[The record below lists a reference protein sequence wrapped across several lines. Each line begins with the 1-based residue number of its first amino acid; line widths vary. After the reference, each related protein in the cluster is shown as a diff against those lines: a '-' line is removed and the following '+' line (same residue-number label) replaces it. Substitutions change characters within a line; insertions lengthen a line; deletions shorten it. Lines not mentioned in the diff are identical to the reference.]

1 MAHVSEVNNTQWSSR
16 FAFLMAAVGSSVGL
30 GNLWRFSAQAGDNGG
45 GAFIVIYLLCILLIG
60 IPVLMSEYIIGRAGN
75 GGSAVNSITDL
86 AARSSVNSKW
96 SALAWMGTLSA
107 FLIVS
112 FYCVVAAWVMLYIP
126 KFLTGA
132 FVGQSAEQ
140 IAAQFDTARA
150 NKPVIFLY
158 VFCFLGLSSF
168 FVARGVK
175 KGIELAS
182 KLLMPI
188 FFLLL
193 VGLSVFSLYIGLQQ
207 SALMADGSS
216 GNGTKRALEFM
227 FNPDFSKISANV
239 IVSALGQAF
248 FSIGLGS
255 ATMITYGS
263 YLPKSISIPKSSLV
277 IGLTDTA
284 VALIA
289 GLAIFPIVFA
299 FNLDSAGGAGLF
311 FKTLP
316 VALTTLPGGTF
327 MGTAFFTLALFA
339 ALTTAIALFE
349 VVTAFL
355 IDRFNLKRLHAVGY
369 IWMSALLLSVGSVF
383 SDSFMTL
390 LDEKI
395 TGAIMVPLSGL
406 LAITFVGWKMD
417 KKLLAD
423 EIGGISGFVS
433 SILLFLMK
441 ILAPICVGIVL
452 IVQVVQAFF

>member
-75 GGSAVNSITDL
+75 GRSAVNSITDL
-86 AARSSVNSKW
+86 AARSAANSKW

-126 KFLTGA
+126 KFFLGA
-132 FVGQSAEQ
+132 FEGQNAEQ

-150 NKPVIFLY
+150 NKPIIFLY
-158 VFCFLGLSSF
+158 VFCFLGLVSF

-207 SALMADGSS
+207 GALMADGSA

-227 FNPDFSKISANV
+227 FSPDFSKISANV
-239 IVSALGQAF
+239 IVNALGQAF

-316 VALTTLPGGTF
+316 VALTSLPGGTL

-355 IDRFNLKRLHAVGY
+355 IDRFNLKRLHVVGY
-369 IWMSALLLSVGSVF
+369 IWISALLLSVGSVF

>member
-1 MAHVSEVNNTQWSSR
+1 MAHITETSSTQWSSR

-45 GAFIVIYLLCILLIG
+45 GAFIIIYLLCILLIG

-86 AARSSVNSKW
+86 AARSSANSKW
-96 SALAWMGTLSA
+96 ASLAWMGTISA

-132 FVGQSAEQ
+132 FDGQSAEQ
-140 IAAQFDTARA
+140 IASQFDVARA
-150 NKPVIFLY
+150 DKLTIFAY
-158 VFCFLGLSSF
+158 VFGFLGLSSF

-175 KGIELAS
+175 KGIELVS

-193 VGLSVFSLYIGLQQ
+193 IGLSVFSLYIGFGQP
-207 SALMADGSS
+207 ALMEDGSQ
-216 GNGTKRALEFM
+216 GNGTRRAIEFM
-227 FNPDFSKISANV
+227 FTPDFSKISANV
-239 IVSALGQAF
+239 VVSALGQAF

-263 YLPKSISIPKSSLV
+263 YLPGNISIPKSSLI
-277 IGLTDTA
+277 IGLTDTT

-299 FNLDSAGGAGLF
+299 FNLDAAGGAGLF

-316 VALTTLPGGTF
+316 VALTSLPGGAF

-339 ALTTAIALFE
+339 ALTTSIALFE

-355 IDRFNLKRLHAVGY
+355 IDRFNLKRLKAVSI
-369 IWMSALLLSVGSVF
+369 IWVSALILSMGSIF
-383 SDSFMTL
+383 SDNFMTL

-406 LAITFVGWKMD
+406 LAITFVGWKIDRDILSSELSGLKGAMLS
-417 KKLLAD
+417 LLM
-423 EIGGISGFVS
+423 
-433 SILLFLMK
+433 FLMK
-441 ILAPICVGIVL
+441 VMAPISVAILL